1 MEYINIG
8 RFLSV
13 SITRKSVNSLV
24 RKNIGNYNGLAT
36 LFSAGDKPVIAYCE
50 DNRKLDQDGETK
62 LVVLN
67 GNFRAEATYKLDH
80 YYTAFFDLF
89 DGKLLARSGN
99 TIYLMDYEKND
110 REAYIDRLLSGLNE
124 TAMLLIGADSF
135 IAKDAGTVKLV
146 YKGMNAT
153 TGGILTLA
161 TYSNS
166 FRLNR
171 IVGAYNSSGRVAAI
185 SEHSFGILAGS
196 TLKEGA
202 WDFFEFM
209 TNEEYLA
216 SLSDRDSF
224 SIVDSV
230 FKTQLDGQEALL
242 LEQEPPLTFVTA
254 NCSIEVNVEPH
265 EMKRALISLVERID
279 CTATCDDAVFN
290 IITEATGLYF
300 AGDKTADEVADVIQS
315 SMAVYLAE
323 QYARCHDN

>member
-1 MEYINIG
+1 MEYINIR

-135 IAKDAGTVKLV
+135 LAKDAGTVKLV

-161 TYSNS
+161 TYGNS

-171 IVGAYNSSGRVAAI
+171 IVEAYN
-185 SEHSFGILAGS
+185 
-196 TLKEGA
+196 K
-202 WDFFEFM
+202 
-209 TNEEYLA
+209 
-216 SLSDRDSF
+216 
-224 SIVDSV
+224 
-230 FKTQLDGQEALL
+230 
-242 LEQEPPLTFVTA
+242 
-254 NCSIEVNVEPH
+254 
-265 EMKRALISLVERID
+265 
-279 CTATCDDAVFN
+279 
-290 IITEATGLYF
+290 
-300 AGDKTADEVADVIQS
+300 
-315 SMAVYLAE
+315 
-323 QYARCHDN
+323 

>member
-1 MEYINIG
+1 
-8 RFLSV
+8 
-13 SITRKSVNSLV
+13 
-24 RKNIGNYNGLAT
+24 
-36 LFSAGDKPVIAYCE
+36 
-50 DNRKLDQDGETK
+50 
-62 LVVLN
+62 
-67 GNFRAEATYKLDH
+67 
-80 YYTAFFDLF
+80 
-89 DGKLLARSGN
+89 
-99 TIYLMDYEKND
+99 
-110 REAYIDRLLSGLNE
+110 
-124 TAMLLIGADSF
+124 
-135 IAKDAGTVKLV
+135 
-146 YKGMNAT
+146 
-153 TGGILTLA
+153 
-161 TYSNS
+161 
-166 FRLNR
+166 
-171 IVGAYNSSGRVAAI
+171 
-185 SEHSFGILAGS
+185 
-196 TLKEGA
+196 
-202 WDFFEFM
+202 M